1 MKISKNKRIHII
13 GIGGIGMSGIAEILH
28 GLGYKVQGS
37 DVNLNANIIRLN
49 QRKIK
54 TFIGHS
60 INNMKNVDLLVYS
73 SAISKN
79 NAERKFALKNKIPSI
94 SRANILSQLV
104 KLKKTIAISGS
115 HGKTT
120 TTSLISSILGAS
132 KLKPTV
138 INGGIINDYGTNT
151 KLGNGEWMI
160 VEADESDGTFVK
172 LQSTISVVTNID
184 KEHLDF
190 YNNFQNLRNKFEKFI
205 NQVPFYGV
213 AVICNDDENLRKI
226 IKKNTSTNIITYG
239 CKISSDIQ
247 GKNIKYLRTGVCF
260 DAIIKNKNK
269 IIKNIQLPLYGEYNI
284 NNALAAIAV
293 ATNLNLNFLDI
304 KKALSKFSGVQRRLT
319 VRWQNEYIK
328 IIDDYAHHP
337 TEISNVI
344 RGLKK
349 SRLTNKII
357 VIFQPHRY
365 SRLNNL
371 KNEFAKCFCECD
383 HVMISDV
390 YAAGEKKPINFDLR
404 KITEKI
410 TKNSKVK
417 VSYYSNNEDLFQFI
431 SIKKS
436 ETIFLFLGAGTV
448 TEWAKDF
455 SRDIKNIYE

>member
-79 NAERKFALKNKIPSI
+79 NTERKFALKNKIPSI

-172 LQSTISVVTNID
+172 LQS
-184 KEHLDF
+184 
-190 YNNFQNLRNKFEKFI
+190 
-205 NQVPFYGV
+205 
-213 AVICNDDENLRKI
+213 
-226 IKKNTSTNIITYG
+226 
-239 CKISSDIQ
+239 
-247 GKNIKYLRTGVCF
+247 
-260 DAIIKNKNK
+260 
-269 IIKNIQLPLYGEYNI
+269 
-284 NNALAAIAV
+284 
-293 ATNLNLNFLDI
+293 
-304 KKALSKFSGVQRRLT
+304 LSL
-319 VRWQNEYIK
+319 IH
-328 IIDDYAHHP
+328 I
-337 TEISNVI
+337 
-344 RGLKK
+344 
-349 SRLTNKII
+349 
-357 VIFQPHRY
+357 
-365 SRLNNL
+365 
-371 KNEFAKCFCECD
+371 
-383 HVMISDV
+383 
-390 YAAGEKKPINFDLR
+390 
-404 KITEKI
+404 
-410 TKNSKVK
+410 
-417 VSYYSNNEDLFQFI
+417 
-431 SIKKS
+431 
-436 ETIFLFLGAGTV
+436 
-448 TEWAKDF
+448 
-455 SRDIKNIYE
+455 